1 VSEQQTVPAYDDSG
15 EEEAARELYADTSE
29 PPRRSL
35 FAQRA
40 RNRAAESARDAAECI
55 LAGRDA
61 DARSLLSEAGNELD
75 RAIEREK
82 T

>member
-1 VSEQQTVPAYDDSG
+1 MSDLSPEQRAEALKIYDRAVSELP
-15 EEEAARELYADTSE
+15 ERK
-29 PPRRSL
+29 
-35 FAQRA
+35 A
-40 RNRAAESARDAAECI
+40 RNRAADAARDAAEAI